1 MKQAYSIRKV
11 SCNKYLVQGHSS
23 RLAALDYTVCLYS
36 EAFVTTQG
44 GNFPHFLVGHRRYLY
59 EGHAKTIKPDKR
71 KLALLFDSP
80 DIRLKWMQYTFKF
93 PVVTCTSW
101 LSLQVL
107 VLLCTNILTWSSLPL
122 FIALALKNWNFSTLL
137 SLFLSLFL
145 IIVVSK
151 LSFHIDLHAIHVKLK
166 TGKTIHSWQHHKVFL
181 FHIMVNLYST
191 WASVPEL
198 KKDRN
203 IFHALIMSETRD
215 WEF

>member
-1 MKQAYSIRKV
+1 M
-11 SCNKYLVQGHSS
+11 VQGHSS

-80 DIRLKWMQYTFKF
+80 DIRLKWMQYTYNF

-107 VLLCTNILTWSSLPL
+107 LLLCTNILTWSYLPL
-122 FIALALKNWNFSTLL
+122 FIALALKTWNFSTLL
-137 SLFLSLFL
+137 SLFLPVFL

-151 LSFHIDLHAIHVKLK
+151 LSLHIDLHAVRFIWEKY
-166 TGKTIHSWQHHKVFL
+166 FL
-181 FHIMVNLYST
+181 FVYLNCY
-191 WASVPEL
+191 V
-198 KKDRN
+198 
-203 IFHALIMSETRD
+203 ETLFID
-215 WEF
+215 TTLESFSD